1 MVTRFQT
8 GSLPLWNNKKNK
20 MEQEVRQDTPRIIGK
35 YTSNKKGPLLFV
47 TGGVH
52 GNEPSGVIA
61 LRKVFAELEKCRPE
75 IEGTIIGVTGN
86 KKALNLNKR
95 FIDQDLNRTWT
106 KENVD
111 SGKTDTQEKKEMFEI
126 IKILEQYPEKDF
138 TKRYFLDCHTTSA
151 ATVPFISVQEVNDND
166 SWAHKFPTY
175 IIRGFSDLVYGCID
189 HYLSRTGLTGFVF
202 EAGQHED
209 KASVENHEGVIW
221 LALKEACNLDL
232 SQISCYPR
240 CVDKFV
246 KENAPEQKTFE
257 IIHRH
262 GLEESDKFKM
272 EQGFENFQKIEKDQ
286 LLAVQNG
293 KEIRSEWDAH
303 IFMPLYQAQG
313 NDGFF
318 VVKEV

>member
-1 MVTRFQT
+1 M
-8 GSLPLWNNKKNK
+8 K
-20 MEQEVRQDTPRIIGK
+20 QEVTNNTPRIIGK

-61 LRKVFAELEKCRPE
+61 LQKVFAELEKTRPE
-75 IEGTIIGVTGN
+75 IEGIIIGVAGN
-86 KKALNLNKR
+86 KKALNLNRR

-106 KENVD
+106 KENVERE
-111 SGKTDTQEKKEMFEI
+111 KTDTQEKKEMFEI
-126 IKILEQYPEKDF
+126 IEILEQYPEKDF

-232 SQISCYPR
+232 SQISCYPG

-246 KENAPEQKTFE
+246 KENAPPQKTFE

-262 GLEESDKFKM
+262 GLEDNDEFKM
-272 EQGFENFQKIEKDQ
+272 EPGFENFQKIEKGQ
-286 LLAVQNG
+286 LLAFQNG
-293 KEIRSEWDAH
+293 EEVKSQWDAF